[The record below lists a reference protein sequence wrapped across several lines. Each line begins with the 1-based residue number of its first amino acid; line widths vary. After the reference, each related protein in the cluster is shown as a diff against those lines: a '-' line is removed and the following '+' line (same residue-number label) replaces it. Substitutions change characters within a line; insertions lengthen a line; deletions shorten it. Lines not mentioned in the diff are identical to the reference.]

1 MRAEFEDILFATA
14 GESFANKMRRE
25 AGVKTPIDES
35 HALKGIAEYANS
47 FSGESFWDSN
57 LTEALGYI
65 ARQHGTLNVERFLE
79 HLAELPRDENDE
91 LLGVKDYTD
100 LTKRAF
106 QHLGRKVGAQFA
118 RSYPDVITQDISPN
132 QYFTSVEQAVDHGGK
147 TFAQN
152 FAYYLPHVLQYT
164 DIDDFRLASTS
175 VSQNSNLPMA
185 RTFMQHAAEVARIS
199 NAPLQTA
206 AQTTI
211 ESLDRLGVDATR
223 WGFPGI
229 QLLST
234 FGDYPPDEYMA
245 DAEEVGKNLDPSY
258 TSWFTRGLLSLGE
271 AQRLTADLPEKGHYM
286 DVINGEIGFRF
297 FAYPAYQASDRQA
310 LLSPKQFKDSFM
322 RMAHLGKKSAA
333 VLYARIFDPMNML
346 DTEDL
351 LYTAHATLGPKHF
364 REASWLLQQTASR
377 GSVQP
382 IQLRKMVEELI
393 EFHHYGHSELI
404 EEVIA
409 YNAWILRHKG
419 AIGYIHLPQQ
429 YARNIENSEQIL
441 GSVYGY
447 LAPIAE
453 DEEMPFE

>member
-1 MRAEFEDILFATA
+1 
-14 GESFANKMRRE
+14 
-25 AGVKTPIDES
+25 
-35 HALKGIAEYANS
+35 
-47 FSGESFWDSN
+47 
-57 LTEALGYI
+57 
-65 ARQHGTLNVERFLE
+65 
-79 HLAELPRDENDE
+79 
-91 LLGVKDYTD
+91 
-100 LTKRAF
+100 
-106 QHLGRKVGAQFA
+106 
-118 RSYPDVITQDISPN
+118 
-132 QYFTSVEQAVDHGGK
+132 
-147 TFAQN
+147 
-152 FAYYLPHVLQYT
+152 
-164 DIDDFRLASTS
+164 
-175 VSQNSNLPMA
+175 
-185 RTFMQHAAEVARIS
+185 
-199 NAPLQTA
+199 
-206 AQTTI
+206 
-211 ESLDRLGVDATR
+211 
-223 WGFPGI
+223 
-229 QLLST
+229 
-234 FGDYPPDEYMA
+234 
-245 DAEEVGKNLDPSY
+245 
-258 TSWFTRGLLSLGE
+258 
-271 AQRLTADLPEKGHYM
+271 M

-453 DEEMPFE
+453 DEEMPF